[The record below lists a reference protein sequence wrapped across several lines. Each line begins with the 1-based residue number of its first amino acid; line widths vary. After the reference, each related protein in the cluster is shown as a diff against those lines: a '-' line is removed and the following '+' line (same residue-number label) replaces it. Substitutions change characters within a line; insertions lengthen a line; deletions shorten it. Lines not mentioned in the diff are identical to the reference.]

1 MSENIKN
8 TTDIWFAS
16 FLVHNGFNVHDY
28 DVIQSNRGRF
38 HFEITE
44 AEWKDMRL
52 KFNTSD
58 ISKFKTIQISL
69 KDLLH

>member
-1 MSENIKN
+1 MEGTKS

-16 FLVHNGFNVHDY
+16 FLVHNGHDVADY
-28 DVIQSNRGRF
+28 EITQNSRGRF
-38 HFEITE
+38 FFKLNDIQ
-44 AEWKDMRL
+44 WKEMRL
-52 KFNTSD
+52 KFNSSE